1 LSKGREKLEDGGDG
15 SGSAIGGFVLW
26 TGEVGDDGL
35 DDLGGV
41 EEEQGEGRGER
52 GDLLLEG
59 SERGGEVEEGEM
71 LEVEGER

>member
-41 EEEQGEGRGER
+41 EEE
-52 GDLLLEG
+52 
-59 SERGGEVEEGEM
+59 
-71 LEVEGER
+71 